1 MNENVVIIPTFNEK
15 ENITITIDDISNL
28 KTKFDIIVVDDNS
41 PDKTGEI
48 VKKII
53 ESKKYNFNIHL
64 IERSN
69 KKGLGSAYIEGFSYA
84 ISKKYSY
91 IFQLDADGSHNP
103 KDLEILQNQISKNKI
118 DVVIG
123 SRYIKGIT
131 VVNWPIERVLLS
143 YFANRYVNIVTG
155 IKVKDTTGGFNGFS
169 LFALKNIL
177 KYNIMFEGYA
187 FQIQLKFIATKL
199 NFMIEEIPII
209 FKDRI
214 RGKSKMSFSIFGEA
228 IFGIIKMKFYSFFK
242 NYKIN

>member
-15 ENITITIDDISNL
+15 ENITITIDEISSL

-53 ESKKYNFNIHL
+53 
-64 IERSN
+64 
-69 KKGLGSAYIEGFSYA
+69 GSAYIEGFDYA

-103 KDLEILQNQISKNKI
+103 KDLEVLQNQISKNKL

-155 IKVKDTTGGFNGFS
+155 IRVKDTTGGFNGYS

-199 NFMIEEIPII
+199 NFIIKEIPII
-209 FKDRI
+209 FKDRV

-228 IFGIIKMKFYSFFK
+228 IFGIIKMKILSFFT

>member
-228 IFGIIKMKFYSFFK
+228 IFGIIKMKFFSFFK

>member
-15 ENITITIDDISNL
+15 ENITITIDEISSL

-64 IERSN
+64 LERSN
-69 KKGLGSAYIEGFSYA
+69 KKGLGSAYIEGFDYA

-103 KDLEILQNQISKNKI
+103 KDLEVLQNEISKNKL

-155 IKVKDTTGGFNGFS
+155 IRVKDTTGGFNGYS

-177 KYNIMFEGYA
+177 QYNIMFEGYA

-199 NFMIEEIPII
+199 NFIIKEIPII
-209 FKDRI
+209 FKDRV

-228 IFGIIKMKFYSFFK
+228 IFGIIKMKILSFFT